1 MKKFWSLCVILM
13 ACFVIPGCGSPDRE
27 QQKAS
32 VHPEVKAQSED
43 VLEEAKAQR
52 EEVVQEIQRVQ
63 TEWDGNLEDRQE
75 PEEAS
80 ADVEVPAPKPEDGD
94 GSKYQVDFLG
104 NDSSNITSCILYHDG
119 KKEALNLST
128 AKGKYFIQMLSGFF
142 GEYENGYGYFN
153 GGMCLD
159 WLEEVSKEKTENYYI
174 KLQIED
180 PVAITFKEI
189 DPGVENTRTVEGYD
203 TLIIEA
209 QVHSDIE
216 YLILF
221 WNDGT
226 DAFWGDAPNKV
237 EGVDLPEEFQA
248 KYEAWEKIT
257 DWDAAFA
264 ELEAEKENP

>member
-13 ACFVIPGCGSPDRE
+13 ACFVMPGCGSPDRG

-32 VHPEVKAQSED
+32 VQPEVKAQSED

-52 EEVVQEIQRVQ
+52 KEVVQETQRVQ
-63 TEWDGNLEDRQE
+63 TEWDGNLEGRQE

-80 ADVEVPAPKPEDGD
+80 ADTEEAVARPEDGD
-94 GSKYQVDFLG
+94 GSKYEAEFLG
-104 NDSSNITSCILYHDG
+104 TDSSKIKSCTIYHNG
-119 KKEALNLST
+119 EKKNLSLET
-128 AKGKYFIQMLSGFF
+128 ARGKYFIQMLSGFF
-142 GEYENGYGYFN
+142 EEPENGYGFFD
-153 GGMCLD
+153 GGMDLE
-159 WLEEVSKEKTENYYI
+159 WLEEAAKEKTENYYI
-174 KLQIED
+174 KLQVED
-180 PVAITFKEI
+180 PAAITFKEI
-189 DPGVENTRTVEGYD
+189 AGKTENTRTVEGYD

-216 YLILF
+216 YLVLF

-226 DAFWGDAPNKV
+226 DTFWGEGPNKA
-237 EGVDLPEEFQA
+237 EGVDLLGEFQA